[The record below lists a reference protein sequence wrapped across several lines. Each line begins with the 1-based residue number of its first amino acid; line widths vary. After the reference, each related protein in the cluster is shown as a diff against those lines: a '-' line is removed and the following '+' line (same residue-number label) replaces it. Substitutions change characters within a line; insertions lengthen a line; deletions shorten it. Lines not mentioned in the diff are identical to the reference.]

1 MANANDRRNVLI
13 VDDHEPTRLL
23 VGRIVSQELGA
34 RVALAGTCEEA
45 LRLADEKT
53 YDVILLDLL
62 MPGIGGYEVLR
73 RIRAHGPNRNTP
85 VLVLS
90 VMATHESMERC
101 RLLGASA
108 FLAKPVDRELVT
120 TMLRSLLDRR
130 RSRRPDDRPAAKD
143 EGC

>member
-1 MANANDRRNVLI
+1 MAGVKDRRSVLI

-34 RVALAGTCEEA
+34 RVSLAGTCEEA
-45 LRLADEKT
+45 ERLAEENA

-73 RIRAHGPNRNTP
+73 RIRAHGPNRNSP
-85 VLVLS
+85 ILVLS

-130 RSRRPDDRPAAKD
+130 RSPRPDDRSSAA
-143 EGC
+143 EESC

>member
-1 MANANDRRNVLI
+1 VANVDDRRNVLI

-34 RVALAGTCEEA
+34 RVSLAGTCEDA
-45 LRLADEKT
+45 LRLAEEKT

-108 FLAKPVDRELVT
+108 FLAKPVDRELVS

-130 RSRRPDDRPAAKD
+130 RSPRPGDRPAA
-143 EGC
+143 EENC

>member
-1 MANANDRRNVLI
+1 MANDRRNVLI

-23 VGRIVSQELGA
+23 VGRIVVQELGA
-34 RVALAGTCEEA
+34 RVTPAGTCEEA
-45 LRLADEKT
+45 LLLAEEQA

-90 VMATHESMERC
+90 VMATHESMEQC
-101 RLLGASA
+101 RQLGASA

-120 TMLRSLLDRR
+120 TMLRGLLDRR
-130 RSRRPDDRPAAKD
+130 RSLRPESRPAAD
-143 EGC
+143 NGC